1 MQFDHRPLPD
11 GSASLRLSGDL
22 TIYHAAD
29 LKQALLPFAAEG
41 GAWTLDLSGV
51 TDVDSAGIQVLLA
64 ARRTLAARGAA
75 LRLTACSPAAQ
86 AVFSLYGIAAAFGT
100 AATD

>member
-1 MQFDHRPLPD
+1 MHLEHQLLPD
-11 GSASLRLSGDL
+11 GGATLRLSGEL

-29 LKQALLPFAAEG
+29 LKQALLPLAADA

-51 TDVDSAGIQVLLA
+51 TDIDSAGIQVLLA

-75 LRLTACSPAAQ
+75 LRLTACGAA
-86 AVFSLYGIAAAFGT
+86 AHAALSLYDMADAFGA